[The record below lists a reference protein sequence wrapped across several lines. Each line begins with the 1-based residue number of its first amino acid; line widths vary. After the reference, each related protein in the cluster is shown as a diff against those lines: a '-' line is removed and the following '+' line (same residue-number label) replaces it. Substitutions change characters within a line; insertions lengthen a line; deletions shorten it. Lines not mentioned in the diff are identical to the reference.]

1 MEAGEDGAVAVEDG
15 AGEDGAVAT
24 AGGDE
29 GGRRGGCLMEAGE
42 IDGAVAVE
50 DGAGRAA
57 SPRTNEREYGTQE
70 DARGRIG
77 DR

>member
-1 MEAGEDGAVAVEDG
+1 M
-15 AGEDGAVAT
+15 
-24 AGGDE
+24 
-29 GGRRGGCLMEAGE
+29 MEAGE